1 MTTPAK
7 ENPERLELRARP
19 QAVTRL
25 NRKTIAILL
34 GSLALGLLVALMW
47 GLRQQK
53 PKDSV
58 VSQEKRN
65 VERVTHAQGLESLPH
80 DYGSLPK
87 APPLGAPIGE
97 LGRPVLRAERE
108 AGIPELPERPNF
120 QPTPEDDA
128 IRARRLKEQSEADE
142 ASKAQVLVQIR
153 QRPSSGGSSQTQTAA
168 SQEGGAGLSAP
179 GLLST
184 DANLGTANT
193 ATLGSG
199 TSSGA
204 GTPSLSPGRRND
216 QEHKQGFVDGKPDS
230 HIYASATLQTPRS
243 PFQLMAGSIIPA
255 ALVTGIQSDLPGET
269 IASVTEN
276 VFDTVTGRALLIP
289 QGARLIGQYDSQ
301 VAYGQRRVLVVWTRL
316 IMPDGSSIILD
327 RLPASDTQGYAG
339 LEDKVDYHWGR
350 LIAGAAISTLLGVN
364 AELVTDDAAA
374 SSGSVVIATRQSSQD
389 TVNQIGQEIT
399 RRNLDVQP
407 TLTERPGLPLRIVV
421 NRDLILRPYGS

>member
-7 ENPERLELRARP
+7 ENPEHLELRARP
-19 QAVTRL
+19 KAVTRL
-25 NRKTIAILL
+25 NRKTVAVLL
-34 GSLALGLLVALMW
+34 GGLALGLLLALMW

-53 PKDSV
+53 PKDSG

-65 VERVTHAQGLESLPH
+65 VERVTHAEGLELLPH

-120 QPTPEDDA
+120 QPTAEDDA
-128 IRARRLKEQSEADE
+128 IRARHLKEQSEADE
-142 ASKAQVLVQIR
+142 ASKAQVLVQMK
-153 QRPSSGGSSQTQTAA
+153 QRSSSGGSGQSRADSSEQSA
-168 SQEGGAGLSAP
+168 GGLSTL
-179 GLLST
+179 GTLRE
-184 DANLGTANT
+184 DNLGLSN
-193 ATLGSG
+193 SG
-199 TSSGA
+199 APNGATSSGA
-204 GTPSLSPGRRND
+204 ENPSGSPGRRGD
-216 QEHKQGFVDGKPDS
+216 QEHKQAFIDGKPDS
-230 HIYASATLQTPRS
+230 RIYASATLQTPRS

-289 QGARLIGQYDSQ
+289 QGSRLIGQYDSQ

-316 IMPDGSSIILD
+316 IMPNGSSIVLD
-327 RLPASDTQGYAG
+327 RLPAADSQGYAG
-339 LEDKVDYHWGR
+339 LEDQVNWHWGR
-350 LIAGAAISTLLGVN
+350 LIAGAAVSTLLGVN
-364 AELVTDDAAA
+364 AELVTGNAAVNN
-374 SSGSVVIATRQSSQD
+374 GSVVIATRQSSQD

-399 RRNLDVQP
+399 RRNLDIQP
-407 TLTERPGLPLRIVV
+407 TLTERPGLPLRVV
-421 NRDLILRPYGS
+421 LSRDLILKPYGS

>member
-1 MTTPAK
+1 
-7 ENPERLELRARP
+7 
-19 QAVTRL
+19 L
-25 NRKTIAILL
+25 NRKTVAILL
-34 GSLALGLLVALMW
+34 GGIALSLLLALMW
-47 GLRQQK
+47 GLRQK
-53 PKDSV
+53 PKNSG

-65 VERVTHAQGLESLPH
+65 VERVTHAEGLELLPH

-108 AGIPELPERPNF
+108 AGIPELPERPSF
-120 QPTPEDDA
+120 QPSAEDDA
-128 IRARRLKEQSEADE
+128 IRAQRLKEQSEVDE
-142 ASKAQVLVQIR
+142 ASKAQVVVQMK
-153 QRPSSGGSSQTQTAA
+153 QRSSGGGTRQAQTAE
-168 SQEGGAGLSAP
+168 SQESAGLSAP
-179 GLLST
+179 GSLRT
-184 DANLGTANT
+184 EANVGFSNA
-193 ATLGSG
+193 GIPSGVG
-199 TSSGA
+199 TSLGA
-204 GTPSLSPGRRND
+204 DAPTQRRETD
-216 QEHKQGFVDGKPDS
+216 QEHKQSFVDGKADS

-276 VFDTVTGRALLIP
+276 VYDTVTGHALLIP

-316 IMPDGSSIILD
+316 IMPNGSSIILD
-327 RLPASDTQGYAG
+327 RLPASDTQGFAG
-339 LEDKVDYHWGR
+339 LEDQVNYHWGR

-364 AELVTDDAAA
+364 AELVSDNSAVNT
-374 SSGSVVIATRQSSQD
+374 GSVVIATRQSSQD
-389 TVNQIGQEIT
+389 TVNQVGQEIT

-407 TLTERPGLPLRIVV
+407 TLTERPGLPLRVVV

>member
-7 ENPERLELRARP
+7 ENPERLELRERP

-34 GSLALGLLVALMW
+34 GSLALGFLVALMW

-53 PKDSV
+53 SKDSA

-65 VERVTHAQGLESLPH
+65 VERVTHAEGLESMPH

-120 QPTPEDDA
+120 QPSPEDDA

-142 ASKAQVLVQIR
+142 ASKAQVLVQIK
-153 QRPSSGGSSQTQTAA
+153 QRPSSAGSSQTQTAA

-179 GLLST
+179 GLLSP
-184 DANLGTANT
+184 DASLGTPNS
-193 ATLGSG
+193 ATLGG
-199 TSSGA
+199 ATSSGA
-204 GTPSLSPGRRND
+204 GTPSLSPGRRID

-230 HIYASATLQTPRS
+230 RIYASATLQTPRS

-327 RLPASDTQGYAG
+327 RLPASDPQGYAG

-364 AELVTDDAAA
+364 AELVTGDAAA